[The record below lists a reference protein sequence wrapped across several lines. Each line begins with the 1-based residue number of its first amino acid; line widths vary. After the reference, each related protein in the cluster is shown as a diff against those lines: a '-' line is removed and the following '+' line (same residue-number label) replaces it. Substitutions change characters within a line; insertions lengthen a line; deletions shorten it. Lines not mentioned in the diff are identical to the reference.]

1 MKFSE
6 MPYTRPEKDAV
17 LAALADFTARLK
29 SATSFA
35 EADAVFLEE
44 DRYTADVESE
54 FTIAAIRHSIDTRDA
69 FYDAESDYADETQPL
84 LQEGVMAWSIAL
96 TQSPFRP
103 DFERKYG
110 DLLFRNTELSLKAF
124 SPAIVPEL
132 QRENALTTEYD
143 KLVASAQI
151 PFEGGV
157 YTVAQMGP
165 FLKDPD
171 DTRRRAAWVAVGG
184 WFDSVGGELDRLYDE
199 LTHLRDS
206 MGRKLG
212 YDGYTELGY
221 YRMTRNCY
229 GKAEVER
236 FREAVRQYV
245 VPVADRLYRAQAERL
260 GKSYPL
266 DEADAALQFRSGNPT
281 PAGDSEHILAMGRKF
296 YHELSAETG
305 VFIDH
310 MLDDGMMDVLAKPG
324 KQAGGYCTEIP
335 KYKTPFIFA
344 NFNGTQDDVEVVT
357 HEAGHAFE
365 SWTARDIVPTSY
377 VFPSMEACEVHSMSM
392 EFFAWPW
399 SEDFFGD
406 DARKFRYSHLAAA
419 LTFIPYGTMVDH
431 FQHIVYEKPDMTP
444 AERTEVW
451 RELSAVYL
459 PWIKLDGAI
468 PFFGDGRRWQRQ
480 LHIYDSPFYY
490 IDYCLAQTMSL
501 YFWAQIQ
508 TDREA
513 AWKQYYAYTKLA
525 GTKTFTGLLEAAG
538 LPSPF
543 DSETLRGVC
552 RAASDWLDG
561 YDMSGIE

>member
-17 LAALADFTARLK
+17 LAALADFTARLR
-29 SATSFA
+29 AAESF
-35 EADAVFLEE
+35 EQADAVFLEE
-44 DRYTADVESE
+44 DRYAADIESE
-54 FTIAAIRHSIDTRDA
+54 FTIASIRHSIDTRDA

-84 LQEGVMAWSIAL
+84 LQEGVMAWNIAL

-103 DFERKYG
+103 DFEKKYG
-110 DLLFRNTELSLKAF
+110 DLIFRNTELSLKAF
-124 SPAIVPEL
+124 SPEIVPEL
-132 QRENALTTEYD
+132 QKENALTTEYD

-151 PFEGGV
+151 DFEDGV

-165 FLKDPD
+165 FMKDPD
-171 DTRRRAAWVAVGG
+171 DARRRAAWVAVGRG
-184 WFDSVGGELDRLYDE
+184 FDSVGSELDRLYDE
-199 LTHLRDS
+199 LTHQRDS

-221 YRMTRNCY
+221 YRMMRNCY
-229 GKAEVER
+229 GKEDVER
-236 FREAVRQYV
+236 FREAVRRYV
-245 VPVADRLYRAQAERL
+245 VPVADRLYRAQAKRL

-266 DEADAALQFRSGNPT
+266 DEADAALEFRSGNPA

-296 YHELSAETG
+296 YHELSPETG

-324 KQAGGYCTEIP
+324 KQAGGYCTEIS

-344 NFNGTQDDVEVVT
+344 NFNGTQGDVEVVT

-365 SWTARDIVPTSY
+365 AWTARDIVPTSY
-377 VFPSMEACEVHSMSM
+377 HWPSMEACEVHSMSM

-399 SEDFFGD
+399 SEDFFGA
-406 DARKFRYSHLAAA
+406 DARKFRYSHLASA
-419 LTFIPYGTMVDH
+419 LTFIPYGTLVDH
-431 FQHIVYEKPDMTP
+431 FQHVVYEKPDMTP

-451 RELSAVYL
+451 KELTAVYM

-508 TDREA
+508 TDRDA
-513 AWKQYYAYTKLA
+513 AWKQYYAYTRLA

-552 RAASDWLDG
+552 EKASDWLDR